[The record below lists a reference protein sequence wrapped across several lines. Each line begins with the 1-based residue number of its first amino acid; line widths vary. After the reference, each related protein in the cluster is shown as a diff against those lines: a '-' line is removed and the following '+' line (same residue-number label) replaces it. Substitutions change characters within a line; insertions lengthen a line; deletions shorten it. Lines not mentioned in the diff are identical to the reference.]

1 MTNIEMTMDEF
12 DRYIRM
18 GENYKTAEEELVGW
32 NIYHTYE
39 VLSKKNGKTMRDLA
53 LLFLCKYLINCVKAD
68 PKNCDY
74 YDEHNVKIMKKAGTL
89 FNAVGG
95 RDYMMDMLYAY
106 VPKRYRREVDQFW
119 DGIGG
124 WRS

>member
-1 MTNIEMTMDEF
+1 
-12 DRYIRM
+12 
-18 GENYKTAEEELVGW
+18 
-32 NIYHTYE
+32 
-39 VLSKKNGKTMRDLA
+39 MRDLA

-106 VPKRYRREVDQFW
+106 VPKRYRRDVDQLW

-124 WRS
+124 WRA